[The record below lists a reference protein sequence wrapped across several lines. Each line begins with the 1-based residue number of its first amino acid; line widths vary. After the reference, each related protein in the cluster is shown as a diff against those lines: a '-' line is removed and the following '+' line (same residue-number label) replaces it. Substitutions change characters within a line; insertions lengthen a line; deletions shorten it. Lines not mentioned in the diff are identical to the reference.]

1 LKPFVFFYHYKLESV
16 CAIHSTMTKHQRLA
30 VHAQS
35 SNAFDLSIRTM
46 YTHNQA
52 DMPGC
57 IEIKPCI
64 KSQTKDYGCVLIV
77 LADVSGSMA
86 NDNRIQKLRDGV
98 VRLSE
103 LAGRFASMNPELV
116 IIEFND
122 SARTLLRSETIPSTD
137 ELRAICDALTPRG
150 GTNIGAALS
159 AAMQFASAGKAIH
172 VALFTD
178 GEDGYGLQGALGS
191 NEGYLC
197 TMANQPMLWVHCIG
211 ICSAVDCKLLS
222 DISQTARRGTFQC
235 IVDDNIARL
244 MGSMWG
250 LMMEAVDCTCFVTI
264 EVEGVCVRKDVI
276 LRVCDPPI
284 PCFVTTPLVKKG
296 TMSITAILTVGGT
309 SKTWMRDLQSGP
321 GGAVDELCVREF
333 VAESQSVCNLGVAQA
348 VGDQDFDKA
357 DEANAIAYEEIKA
370 FEGVEALSEE
380 TVLFVKSVLEEL
392 EAQSSSI
399 THARVNEDLARQLEA
414 NTMSRTS
421 TARNHGVSI
430 DPASRSLSELQSQL
444 ST

>member
-1 LKPFVFFYHYKLESV
+1 
-16 CAIHSTMTKHQRLA
+16 MTKHQRLA

-276 LRVCDPPI
+276 IRVCDPPI
-284 PCFVTTPLVKKG
+284 PCFVTIPAVRKG
-296 TMSITAILTVGGT
+296 VPCITAMLTVGAT
-309 SKTWMRDLQSGP
+309 SKTWMRDMGR
-321 GGAVDELCVREF
+321 GGRQVDEVVVMDF
-333 VAESQSVCNLGVAQA
+333 VAFSQAACNLGVAEA
-348 VGDQDFDKA
+348 LGRDDFDEA
-357 DEANAIAYEEIKA
+357 DEANAKAYKVI
-370 FEGVEALSEE
+370 EALAAETLSEQTAAFVK
-380 TVLFVKSVLEEL
+380 TVLQEL
-392 EAQSSSI
+392 EAQGSGIS
-399 THARVNEDLARQLEA
+399 HARVNEEIARDLEA
-414 NTMSRTS
+414 RTMSRAS
-421 TARNHGVSI
+421 TARNYGVSI
-430 DPASRSLSELQSQL
+430 DPNSRALSELQSQL
-444 ST
+444 SL